1 MTFADKC
8 KMLGVHRGRRM
19 ALVAADN
26 QLRAALLPR
35 AGQRGG
41 READHTIVLMPRKS

>member
-35 AGQRGG
+35 RWAARRSRGG
-41 READHTIVLMPRKS
+41 SHHRVDAA